1 MHVVRLYGMEF
12 ERPGPRLRD
21 YVRVCRGVCRRTAGM
36 PDVDRIGSQGTCGNR
51 RLPWSRGGGCTSQGR
66 PVISFKS
73 RAGTAIRRS
82 AARSVVSGPDCDT
95 DRRGG
100 YLDLVWAAGRSGR
113 CRCRS
118 RRRFAPVAA
127 GRRRIIIGP
136 IGLTIWGCA
145 GRQRDRRSLGG
156 RDDVLRPRPGDH
168 RRPSNHWSSGQFPA
182 HASTGITT
190 PSHPIGGIDPRKPSA
205 GDRV

>member
-21 YVRVCRGVCRRTAGM
+21 YVRRVQGALAAALRACRMLTESEVEEPAAT
-36 PDVDRIGSQGTCGNR
+36 DVFHGLVAAAAQHS
-51 RLPWSRGGGCTSQGR
+51 R

-95 DRRGG
+95 DRRCV
-100 YLDLVWAAGRSGR
+100 LRSGLGGR
-113 CRCRS
+113 GEEVDVV
-118 RRRFAPVAA
+118 VAA
-127 GRRRIIIGP
+127 VAASHHWPRQRRRIIIGP

-145 GRQRDRRSLGG
+145 GRQRDPAVLTLPVTDSECGVAARRRSSAA
-156 RDDVLRPRPGDH
+156 PGDH

-182 HASTGITT
+182 H
-190 PSHPIGGIDPRKPSA
+190 PRPA
-205 GDRV
+205 LRHRATR

>member
-1 MHVVRLYGMEF
+1 MGTQVRMHVVRLYGMEF

-21 YVRVCRGVCRRTAGM
+21 YVRRVQGALAAALRACRMLTESEVEEPAAT
-36 PDVDRIGSQGTCGNR
+36 DVFHGLVAAAAQLS
-51 RLPWSRGGGCTSQGR
+51 R

-95 DRRGG
+95 DRRCVRRSGFG
-100 YLDLVWAAGRSGR
+100 RQGRSGR

-127 GRRRIIIGP
+127 GTPADHHRPDRAHHLGMRWPTTRSG
-136 IGLTIWGCA
+136 GVDLA
-145 GRQRDRRSLGG
+145 GHRLGVRGGGTTTFFG
-156 RDDVLRPRPGDH
+156 R
-168 RRPSNHWSSGQFPA
+168 
-182 HASTGITT
+182 
-190 PSHPIGGIDPRKPSA
+190 A
-205 GDRV
+205 G

>member
-21 YVRVCRGVCRRTAGM
+21 YVRRVQGALAAALRACRMLTESEVEEPAAT
-36 PDVDRIGSQGTCGNR
+36 DVFHGLVAAAAQHR
-51 RLPWSRGGGCTSQGR
+51 R

-95 DRRGG
+95 DRRC
-100 YLDLVWAAGRSGR
+100 VRRSGLGGR
-113 CRCRS
+113 GEEVDVV
-118 RRRFAPVAA
+118 VAA
-127 GRRRIIIGP
+127 VAASHHWPRQRRRIIIGP

-145 GRQRDRRSLGG
+145 GRQRDPAALTLPVTDSECGVAARRRSSAA
-156 RDDVLRPRPGDH
+156 PGDH

-182 HASTGITT
+182 H
-190 PSHPIGGIDPRKPSA
+190 PRPA
-205 GDRV
+205 LRHRATR

>member
-21 YVRVCRGVCRRTAGM
+21 YVRRVQGALAAALRACRMLTESEVEEPAAT
-36 PDVDRIGSQGTCGNR
+36 DVFHALVAAAAQ
-51 RLPWSRGGGCTSQGR
+51 QGR

-73 RAGTAIRRS
+73 RAGTASRRS

-95 DRRGG
+95 DRRC
-100 YLDLVWAAGRSGR
+100 VRRSGLGGR
-113 CRCRS
+113 GEEVDVV
-118 RRRFAPVAA
+118 VAA
-127 GRRRIIIGP
+127 VAGSHQWPRGRRRIIIGP

-145 GRQRDRRSLGG
+145 GRQRDPVVAARRRSSAAA
-156 RDDVLRPRPGDH
+156 GDH

-182 HASTGITT
+182 HARPALRHRAT
-190 PSHPIGGIDPRKPSA
+190 R
-205 GDRV
+205 

>member
-21 YVRVCRGVCRRTAGM
+21 YVRRVQGALAAALRACRMLTESEVEEPAAT
-36 PDVDRIGSQGTCGNR
+36 DVFHGLVAAAAQHS
-51 RLPWSRGGGCTSQGR
+51 R

-95 DRRGG
+95 ERRC
-100 YLDLVWAAGRSGR
+100 VRRSGLGGR
-113 CRCRS
+113 GEEVDVVVAAVAG
-118 RRRFAPVAA
+118 FAPLAA
-127 GRRRIIIGP
+127 ATPADDHRSDRAHH
-136 IGLTIWGCA
+136 WGCA
-145 GRQRDRRSLGG
+145 GRQRDPAALTLPVTDSECGVAARRRSSAA
-156 RDDVLRPRPGDH
+156 PGDH

-182 HASTGITT
+182 H
-190 PSHPIGGIDPRKPSA
+190 PRPA
-205 GDRV
+205 LRHRATR